1 MSVRKD
7 SGSGPESVRRSPART
22 SVDNAVEAAKRYL
35 IATQAADGHWVGE
48 LEGDTILESE
58 YILTMHFL
66 GRTGE
71 ERIRKTAEHLR
82 RKQLPSGGWAI
93 YEGGPAEVSSS
104 VKAYFVLKLM
114 GDDPNAPH
122 MVRARETILSLGGI
136 EACNSFTRIYLAIF
150 GQCSWDDTPA
160 VPPEIVLLPDRFI
173 FNIYKMSSW
182 SRGIVVPLSI
192 IWAAKPFCPVP
203 DFAAIQELRVGHAPA
218 AHVPRSR
225 KERSWRR
232 FFTRID
238 HLLKRF
244 EAAGFTPLR
253 QKALEACEAW
263 IHERLARSDGL
274 GAIFPPIINTIIAF
288 RCLGYA
294 LDDPRLLAQ
303 VRELE
308 KLELE
313 DEETLHVQPCFS
325 PIWDTALVIE
335 ALSDAGVP
343 ADDTVLLKA
352 GRWLLDREVKE
363 VGDWKKACPAAE
375 PGGWYFEYA
384 NEWYPDTDDTA
395 EVLTALSRVRFPGE
409 SEDLARQGAVARGQ
423 AWMLAMQNRDGGW
436 GAFDKDC
443 DNEVLTYIPFADHN
457 AMIDPSCEDIT
468 GRALEAFH
476 SIGVPAGHPA
486 VRRAAAFLDAKQ
498 LPDGTWYGRWGC
510 NYLYGSFL
518 ALRGLLH
525 AGEDLRQPRFQQTAD
540 WIRSCQNP
548 DGGWGELP
556 LSYDDPKTKGQG
568 PSTPSQTAWALTA
581 LFATGDRDS
590 EAVRRGVDYLLA
602 NQQYDGSWKDDH
614 WTATGFPKVFYLRYH
629 LYATVFPLRAL
640 ALYTREAS
648 VNPRG
653 RMETGADALV
663 PRRTEHGVN

>member
-1 MSVRKD
+1 MPVRKD
-7 SGSGPESVRRSPART
+7 TGSGSDSVQRTPTPT
-22 SVDNAVEAAKRYL
+22 SVANAVDAAKRYL
-35 IATQAADGHWVGE
+35 LATQAADGHWVGE

-58 YILTMHFL
+58 YVLTMHFL
-66 GRTGE
+66 GRLGE
-71 ERIRKTAEHLR
+71 ERTRKAAEHLR
-82 RKQLPSGGWAI
+82 RKQLPTGGWAI
-93 YEGGPAEVSSS
+93 YEGGPAEVSAS

-114 GDDPNAPH
+114 GDDPKAPH
-122 MVRARETILSLGGI
+122 MARARETILSLGGI

-160 VPPEIVLLPDRFI
+160 VPPEIVLLPDSFI

-192 IWAAKPFCPVP
+192 IWAKKPYCPVP
-203 DFAAIQELRVGHAPA
+203 DHAAIPEL
-218 AHVPRSR
+218 HVPRTTAHVSR
-225 KERSWRR
+225 SRRERSWRG

-238 HLLKRF
+238 RWFKRA
-244 EAAGFTPLR
+244 EAARFTPFR
-253 QKALEACEAW
+253 QRALEVCESW
-263 IHERLARSDGL
+263 IHERLVKSDGL

-288 RCLGYA
+288 RCLGYSME
-294 LDDPRLLAQ
+294 DPRLVAQ

-308 KLELE
+308 RLEVE
-313 DEETLHVQPCFS
+313 DDETLHLQPCFS

-335 ALSDAGVP
+335 ALSDSGVAP
-343 ADDTVLLKA
+343 SDPVLLKA

-409 SEDLARQGAVARGQ
+409 SEDLAREGAVARGQ
-423 AWMLAMQNRDGGW
+423 AWMMAMQNRDGGW

-486 VRRAAAFLDAKQ
+486 VRRAAEFLDTKQ

-510 NYLYGSFL
+510 NYIYGSFL

-540 WIRSCQNP
+540 WIRAKQNP

-556 LSYDDPKTKGQG
+556 HSYDDPSTKGIG
-568 PSTPSQTAWALTA
+568 PSTPSQTAWALVA
-581 LFATGDRDS
+581 LFSTGDRDS
-590 EAVRRGVDYLLA
+590 DAVRRGVEYLLEK
-602 NQQYDGSWKDDH
+602 QTYDGSWKDDH

-629 LYATVFPLRAL
+629 LYATVFSLRAL
-640 ALYTREAS
+640 ALYTRESEPKNCPSDA
-648 VNPRG
+648 
-653 RMETGADALV
+653 ETAERAI
-663 PRRTEHGVN
+663 EHGVN